1 MTPFDEIPPGTDE
14 DRSRSLLEQAN
25 KLFKEGRFKASE
37 VTFKRV
43 IDGGSNVA
51 EGFYGVGVVR
61 LSQNDQAAA
70 EVNFR
75 RALEHDPWHANA
87 LYQLGLMAE
96 QREDLEEARSYYRKA
111 LGTKPEHVGAQKG
124 LARLTDSDPQSA
136 PADTNDYDRQSERL
150 QETMIVE
157 LDTPVELVVEDSK
170 IFAAGTR
177 FPIKKETTTIGRS
190 SASDID
196 LVNDDTASRVHAQLT
211 RHGEQ
216 LYVEDMGSTNG
227 TYVNGERITDV
238 VPLSLGDELRVG
250 NTSLRRV
257 DNDAPT
263 DAYIRPPARADIST
277 EAQPERIELRYD
289 KWGGRLRWIGDTEIK
304 YDMLGSRPRW
314 LGNTELRY
322 DKWGSRL
329 KWVGA
334 REVQYDWAGSRPRW
348 LGSMEL
354 QYDQWGYRLR
364 WVGDVELHYERRGL
378 ESRLRWIGNLELLY
392 EEGFRGWFDDRP
404 KCMMRPD
411 EHSQLSAEKLLL
423 VFFVLYEKNRR
434 EEEERKRLMEDSM
447 WDKPSRP
454 ST

>member
-1 MTPFDEIPPGTDE
+1 MKPFDEIPPGTE
-14 DRSRSLLEQAN
+14 DRSRALLEQAN
-25 KLFKEGRFKASE
+25 ALFREGRFKASE

-43 IDGGSNVA
+43 IDRGSNVA

-61 LSQNDQAAA
+61 LSLNDQAAA
-70 EVNFR
+70 ETNFR
-75 RALEHDPWHANA
+75 RALEHNPWHANA

-111 LGTKPEHVGAQKG
+111 LASKPEHVGAQKG
-124 LARLTDSDPQSA
+124 LARLSDSDPQNT
-136 PADTNDYDRQSERL
+136 PAETNDYDRQSERL
-150 QETMIVE
+150 QETMIVRLE
-157 LDTPVELVVEDSK
+157 KPVELVVEDSK
-170 IFAAGTR
+170 IFVAGTR
-177 FPIKKETTTIGRS
+177 FAINKETTSIGRS

-196 LVNDDTASRVHAQLT
+196 LVNDETASKVHAQLT

-216 LYVEDMGSTNG
+216 LYVEDLGSTNG
-227 TYVNGERITDV
+227 TYVNGERITGV
-238 VPLSLGDELRVG
+238 VPLRLGDELRVG
-250 NTSLRRV
+250 ITSLRRV
-257 DNDAPT
+257 DSDAST
-263 DAYIRPPARADIST
+263 DAYIRPPVSAATNS

-289 KWGGRLRWIGDTEIK
+289 KWGGRLRWIADTEIN

-314 LGNTELRY
+314 LGNMELRY

-348 LGSMEL
+348 LGNMEL
-354 QYDQWGYRLR
+354 QYDQWGNRLR
-364 WVGDVELHYERRGL
+364 WVGDVELHYERWGL
-378 ESRLRWIGNLELLY
+378 GSRLRWIGDLELGY

-404 KCMMRPD
+404 KYIMLPD
-411 EHSQLSAEKLLL
+411 EHSQLSVEKLLL

-434 EEEERKRLMEDSM
+434 EEEQRKRFMEDST